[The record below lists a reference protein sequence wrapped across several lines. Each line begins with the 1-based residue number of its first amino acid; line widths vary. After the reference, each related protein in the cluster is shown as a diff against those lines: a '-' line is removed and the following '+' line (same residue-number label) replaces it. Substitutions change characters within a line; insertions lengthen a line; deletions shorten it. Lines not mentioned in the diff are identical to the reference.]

1 MMGETQQDDFESE
14 NLETNELGMGGTT
27 TGASTS
33 AVSRLFSEGAF
44 SDPNRRKI
52 MIIGGAVGGLLLVLG
67 IVLFIFGDD
76 GGEEMGAPPLPGEEV
91 AGEGDAPPAPEDED
105 VPEGMPGEE
114 MAVDED
120 MPVMEGEEGVPAD
133 MMGGGAVGDMQVVLP
148 SGGQMRG
155 YDETTGDALFQWE
168 GGADYIVFARRS
180 SMTSPELRIRVSGSN
195 SYGLRDAWPGTW
207 YWRLESADGSQYSE
221 TQSFAISTPPLRNIA
236 LSQPSSGAS
245 ISGDSTVAWTG
256 DEKISYYRVEISSG
270 NFSNPNYR
278 FATVGT
284 SMQLSGVMSGSYQLR
299 VGGFSEVSGR
309 WEYTDPIA
317 VTVQ

>member
-1 MMGETQQDDFESE
+1 MIGETQHDDFESE
-14 NLETNELGMGGTT
+14 NLETNDLGMGATT

-44 SDPNRRKI
+44 SDLNRRKY
-52 MIIGGAVGGLLLVLG
+52 MIIGGAVGGLLLVLA
-67 IVLFIFGDD
+67 VVFFVFGEE
-76 GGEEMGAPPLPGEEV
+76 GGEEMVAPPLPGEEV
-91 AGEGDAPPAPEDED
+91 AGEDGALSAAGEEGMLGE
-105 VPEGMPGEE
+105 EGMPGEE
-114 MAVDED
+114 MIAGDLAV
-120 MPVMEGEEGVPAD
+120 EGEAGMAAAG
-133 MMGGGAVGDMQVVLP
+133 MGGVVGDMQVVMP

-168 GGADYIVFARRS
+168 GAADYIVLARRS
-180 SMTSPELRIRVSGSN
+180 SMAPPEHRIRVSGSN
-195 SYGLRDAWPGTW
+195 SYGLRDAWPGKW

-221 TQSFAISTPPLRNIA
+221 TQSFVISTPPRRNLA
-236 LSQPSSGAS
+236 LSQPSAGAS
-245 ISGDSTVAWTG
+245 ISGDSSVSWTG

-270 NFSNPNYR
+270 NFSTPNYR

-284 SMQLSGVMSGSYQLR
+284 AVQLSGVMSGSYQLR

-317 VTVQ
+317 ITVQ

>member
-1 MMGETQQDDFESE
+1 MIGQTQQDDFESE

-44 SDPNRRKI
+44 SDPHRKKI

-67 IVLFIFGDD
+67 IVFFVFSDD
-76 GGEEMGAPPLPGEEV
+76 GGEDMGAPPLPGEEV
-91 AGEGDAPPAPEDED
+91 AGEEGVPPSEGI
-105 VPEGMPGEE
+105 EGMPGEE
-114 MAVDED
+114 MAVEDGD
-120 MPVMEGEEGVPAD
+120 MPVMEGEEGMLAAD
-133 MMGGGAVGDMQVVLP
+133 MMGGGAVGDMQAVLP

-155 YDETTGDALFQWE
+155 YDETTGDAMFQWE

-180 SMTSPELRIRVSGSN
+180 SMISPELRIRISGNN

-207 YWRLESADGSQYSE
+207 YWRLESADGSQYSA
-221 TQSFAISTPPLRNIA
+221 TQSFAISTPPRRNIA
-236 LSQPSSGAS
+236 LSQPSSGES
-245 ISGDSTVAWTG
+245 ISGDSTVSWTG

-284 SMQLSGVMSGSYQLR
+284 SVQLSGVMSGSYQLR